1 MPGKCWTCGSESCYD
16 SICRVLNEEAANH
29 RAHRDALKETLGI
42 DIDKVVPKT
51 WSPEEIEREEQ
62 LRREAYVRIWG
73 REPYPAG
80 SGYLPYRPNEGDE
93 RVDLELDLGLR
104 RDIFTGEVR

>member
-16 SICRVLNEEAANH
+16 SICRVLNAEAENH
-29 RAHRDALKETLGI
+29 RAHRDALMETLGV

-51 WSPEEIEREEQ
+51 WSPEEIEREGQ

-73 REPYPAG
+73 KEPYSG
-80 SGYLPYRPNEGDE
+80 SGYLPYRPDEGDE
-93 RVDLELDLGLR
+93 RVDLELDMGLH
-104 RDIFTGEVR
+104 RDIFSQEVV